1 MPLRSGPPSAQSSRL
16 STIAVVLLTVVVL
29 VGTALGYRHYQQRV
43 DRETAG
49 AGAGADATATDPSS
63 DDPSPT
69 TPGDGQSTS
78 PTGAATRPVSL
89 WIGDGYTLGVGADSP
104 QSGASCLAA
113 AELGWDCVLDAEE
126 GTGFVSDG
134 QLLDP
139 DNQPLIDRLDALD
152 PDLDPDVVVVDA
164 GRNDLRVVS
173 TLTLENAIS
182 DYLTALR
189 ERFPDATLIE
199 IVPWSMGQDE
209 ELPGDLASY
218 IKKTVRSFDG
228 HPIDP
233 YADGW
238 VGAGH
243 TDLPTLQAT
252 SGGATQAGNAY
263 LGEHLAQAIRDLDL
277 PDAG

>member
-1 MPLRSGPPSAQSSRL
+1 VPLRSGPPSAQSSRL
-16 STIAVVLLTVVVL
+16 STIAVVLLTVVVI

-43 DRETAG
+43 DRETAD
-49 AGAGADATATDPSS
+49 AGRDTSAVDPST
-63 DDPSPT
+63 DDASPSTSTTSPSPSGT
-69 TPGDGQSTS
+69 
-78 PTGAATRPVSL
+78 TRPVSL

-113 AELGWDCVLDAEE
+113 DELGWACELDAEE

-152 PDLDPDVVVVDA
+152 PGLDPDVIVVDA

-173 TLTLENAIS
+173 TLTLERAIT

-199 IVPWSMGQDE
+199 IVPWSMGQEE

-218 IKKTVRSFDG
+218 ITKTVRSFDG

-233 YADGW
+233 YAEGW

-243 TDLPTLQAT
+243 TDTPALQAT

-263 LGEHLAQAIRDLDL
+263 LGEHLAQAIRDLGL
-277 PDAG
+277 PDVG